1 MVRYNGLV
9 WSNIAVLNYY
19 HPIHMIL
26 GNCELTR
33 LNMCLYFE
41 DFVKLDVVPSV
52 YNMRVAARIMMG
64 IQIHIMMY
72 LTLL

>member
-1 MVRYNGLV
+1 
-9 WSNIAVLNYY
+9 
-19 HPIHMIL
+19 MIL